1 MSRVGGPQESIF
13 KSCVYFKMH
22 NCIIFSTYFEANFEN
37 KQKSEEK
44 RVKIRFFALFFNSF
58 LFLKTVGGPQ
68 AACLRT
74 LV

>member
-1 MSRVGGPQESIF
+1 
-13 KSCVYFKMH
+13 MH